1 MRILFAWLGATDLNA
16 SRGTLGDQPGPIR
29 AVVEARPFERIVLLS
44 NYKKG
49 ESKDYVAWLS
59 KLTDA
64 PVVLDLRDL
73 TSPTDFAE
81 IHEAVVEVVERELRQ
96 AVAGGAKV
104 EPVFHLSPGTPAMA
118 AVWIILAKTRFAAE
132 LVESSLQA
140 GVRTVSFPFEMSAE
154 FLPDLLRKPDAE
166 LERLQR
172 GLPPEAPGFTDIVHR
187 SPEMKKV
194 VAQARKIAVRSV
206 SVLIEGESGT
216 GKELFA
222 RAIHEASPRA
232 GKPFVAVNCG
242 AIPGELVDA
251 ELFGHEEG
259 AFTGA
264 VRDRAGHF
272 ETAHGGTLFL
282 DEIGELPLHA
292 QVKLLRV
299 LQEGTVMRVGSS
311 KATPV
316 DVRVLAATNRN
327 LRVEMDAGRFR
338 ADLYHRIAVG
348 FLRLPPLRERRGDL
362 GVLINHL
369 LEQINREAAG
379 QPGYREKR
387 LSAGA
392 RNLLMAQPW
401 TGNVRELRNALA
413 RASLWAE
420 AEVIGT
426 EDVRGALGPDRE
438 AAGAVLGRA
447 LGSGFRIQEVLDEV
461 ARHYLQRALEEA
473 GGNRTRAA
481 ELVGLASY
489 QTFVNWM
496 GRYGV
501 ARTNP

>member
-1 MRILFAWLGATDLNA
+1 MRILFAWVGATDLNA

-29 AVVEARPFERIVLLS
+29 AVVEARPFDRIVLLS

-49 ESKDYVAWLS
+49 ESKDYVAWLE
-59 KLTDA
+59 KLTKA
-64 PVVLDLRDL
+64 PVSVDMRVL

-81 IHEAVVEVVERELRQ
+81 IHDAVVDVVGRALRD
-96 AVAGGAKV
+96 AVKAGATV

-154 FLPDLLRKPDAE
+154 YLPDLLRKPDAE

-206 SVLIEGESGT
+206 GVLIEGESGT

-232 GKPFVAVNCG
+232 GKRFVPVNCG
-242 AIPGELVDA
+242 AIPAELVDA
-251 ELFGHEEG
+251 EFFGHVAG

-264 VRDRAGHF
+264 DRARRGHF
-272 ETAHGGTLFL
+272 EEANAGTLFL
-282 DEIGELPLHA
+282 DEIGELPVAA

-299 LQEGTVMRVGSS
+299 LQDGKVMPVGSS
-311 KATPV
+311 KAVPV
-316 DVRVLAATNRN
+316 DVRVVAATNRN
-327 LRVEMDAGRFR
+327 LQAEVAAGKFR
-338 ADLYHRIAVG
+338 TDLYHRIAVG
-348 FLRLPPLRERRGDL
+348 CLVLPPLRERRGDL
-362 GVLINHL
+362 GLLIDHL
-369 LEQINREAAG
+369 LDQINQEAAG

-392 RNLLMAQPW
+392 RNVLMAQPW
-401 TGNVRELRNALA
+401 PGNVRELRNVLA
-413 RASLWAE
+413 RVSLWAE
-420 AEVIGT
+420 GEVVGT
-426 EDVRGALGPDRE
+426 EDVRAALGTARE
-438 AAGAVLGRA
+438 VAGAVLGRP
-447 LGSGFRIQEVLDEV
+447 LGGGFKVQEVMAEV
-461 ARHYLQRALEEA
+461 ARHYLERALEEA

-489 QTFVNWM
+489 QTFVNWSAKY
-496 GRYGV
+496 RAAT
-501 ARTNP
+501 AR